1 MTMQALADQVAAEIR
16 AAIPA
21 AAEVGF
27 QAHKRRHAII
37 GDRAN
42 VGPIVQDVLSEKPK
56 GFIELPIPASAPG
69 AIGRC
74 DGVVTRVI
82 RDYDFSADEYVTRID
97 VAFT

>member
-1 MTMQALADQVAAEIR
+1 MTLQTLADQVAAEIR

-21 AAEVGF
+21 ATEVAF
-27 QAHKRRHAII
+27 QAHKRRHVVID
-37 GDRAN
+37 DRAD
-42 VGPIVQDVLSEKPK
+42 VGPIVQAVLAEKPK

-74 DGVVTRVI
+74 DGVVTRVL
-82 RDYDFSADEYVTRID
+82 RDYDFSADEIVTRID